1 VYTYEHLVLNRRDM
15 IMYSLV
21 SNKHVRTITLVGE
34 RRQNKPMLSTYR
46 NQVNTFL
53 FSAQT

>member
-1 VYTYEHLVLNRRDM
+1 VYTYKHLILNRTDM

-34 RRQNKPMLSTYR
+34 QRQNKPMLSTYR